1 MVRVL
6 RPGGMLYLHVEGPG
20 ADMRLMRQRLWSFPG
35 LCNFALGCVL
45 ALTGLQMTLGRR
57 WSGGRAF
64 GSRWRLSRF
73 LRQADCDVLQSD
85 VASRY
90 ALLPFS
96 FRLLAK
102 RRDRF

>member
-1 MVRVL
+1 
-6 RPGGMLYLHVEGPG
+6 
-20 ADMRLMRQRLWSFPG
+20 
-35 LCNFALGCVL
+35 
-45 ALTGLQMTLGRR
+45 MTLGRR